1 MTDCICESMENDGG
15 IDMEYTT
22 LNNGVK
28 MPMLGY
34 GTFQIGAEN
43 VERCVLDA
51 ISVGYRSIDTAQ
63 GYFNEEGVGEAV
75 SKCGVPRGE
84 LFLTTKIWITNGGY
98 EKAKASIDESLRKLK
113 TDYVDLMLIH
123 QPFNDYY
130 GSYRA
135 MEEASKAG
143 KIRAIGVSNFMPD
156 RFIDIA
162 GFVGTVPAV
171 NQLEVHVFQQQ
182 KIAREILKK
191 HGTQLMAWSPLA
203 QGKNNLFG
211 NETLVKIG
219 EKYGKT
225 AAQVNLRF
233 LIQSGVVVIPKSTH
247 KERMEENFN
256 LFDFSLAAEEV
267 DELERLDLAHS
278 QFIDHYAPDVAE
290 MFVSAGKM

>member
-1 MTDCICESMENDGG
+1 
-15 IDMEYTT
+15 MEYAT

-28 MPMLGY
+28 IPMLGY
-34 GTFQIGAEN
+34 GVFQIPAEN
-43 VERCVLDA
+43 TRRCVLDA

-63 GYFNEEGVGEAV
+63 GYFNEEGVGEAI
-75 SKCGVPRGE
+75 STCGIPRSE
-84 LFLTTKIWITNGGY
+84 FFLTTKIWISNGGY

-135 MEEASKAG
+135 MEEACRAG

-162 GFVGTVPAV
+162 GFVDIVPAV

-182 KIAREILKK
+182 KIAGEILKK
-191 HGTQLMAWSPLA
+191 YGTRLMAWSPLA
-203 QGKNNLFG
+203 QGKNNLFA
-211 NETLVKIG
+211 NETLVEIG
-219 EKYGKT
+219 KKCGKT

-256 LFDFSLAAEEV
+256 LFDFSLEEKEM
-267 DELERLDLAHS
+267 DQLRALDLGKS

-290 MFVSAGKM
+290 MFVNAGKM

>member
-1 MTDCICESMENDGG
+1 
-15 IDMEYTT
+15 MEYTT

-34 GTFQIGAEN
+34 GVFQIGAEDT
-43 VERCVLDA
+43 ERCVLDA

-63 GYFNEEGVGEAV
+63 GYFNEEGVGEAI
-75 SKCGVPRGE
+75 SKCGVPRDE
-84 LFLTTKIWITNGGY
+84 LFLTTKIWISNGGY
-98 EKAKASIDESLRKLK
+98 EKAKASINESLRKLK

-135 MEEASKAG
+135 MEEAYKAG

-162 GFVGTVPAV
+162 GFVEITPTV
-171 NQLEVHVFQQQ
+171 NQLEVHAFQQQ
-182 KIAREILKK
+182 KVARKILNKYN
-191 HGTQLMAWSPLA
+191 TQIMAWSPLA
-203 QGKNNLFG
+203 QGKNNLFT
-211 NETLVKIG
+211 NETLTKIG

-247 KERMEENFN
+247 KERMEENFS
-256 LFDFSLAAEEV
+256 LFDFSLTQDEMR
-267 DELERLDLAHS
+267 ELEALDLGKS

-290 MFVSAGKM
+290 MFVNAGKA

>member
-1 MTDCICESMENDGG
+1 
-15 IDMEYTT
+15 MEYVT

-34 GTFQIGAEN
+34 GVFQIPAGDTES
-43 VERCVLDA
+43 CVLDA

-75 SKCGVPRGE
+75 SKCGVSRAE
-84 LFLTTKIWITNGGY
+84 LFLTTKIWISNGGY
-98 EKAKASIDESLRKLK
+98 EKAKTSIDESLRKLK

-135 MEEASKAG
+135 MEEAYKAG

-162 GFVGTVPAV
+162 GFVDTIPAV

-182 KIAREILKK
+182 KAAREILKK

-203 QGKNNLFG
+203 QGKNNLFA
-211 NETLVKIG
+211 NETLTEIG

-256 LFDFSLAAEEV
+256 LFDFSLTE
-267 DELERLDLAHS
+267 DEIHRLEALDLGHS
-278 QFIDHYAPDVAE
+278 QFIDHYAPEVAE
-290 MFVSAGKM
+290 MFVDAGKM